1 MFAEPTNRLTFPQLR
16 RNFVESRQFSPTHS
30 VVPELAEL
38 LESHFLLSVS
48 IQVSFVRSD
57 LVFAAH
63 RKVGNRFL
71 LCRLTAIS
79 VPRLHR
85 ATAPIANTLN
95 QILQYL
101 GTGEQAAPVHP
112 PVTPP
117 AIEHN

>member
-1 MFAEPTNRLTFPQLR
+1 M
-16 RNFVESRQFSPTHS
+16 
-30 VVPELAEL
+30 
-38 LESHFLLSVS
+38 
-48 IQVSFVRSD
+48 RSD

-71 LCRLTAIS
+71 LCRLTSIS

-101 GTGEQAAPVHP
+101 GSGESSVPAHP
-112 PVTPP
+112 PVAPP
-117 AIEHN
+117 AVEHN